1 MQFRF
6 TCSGTFI
13 RCTFHTVPISS
24 FLFPAFS
31 PSFFLLCNQTTLT
44 RASDGFYLS
53 LLFLPP
59 AVSIESHFR
68 YCEASFNFLSL
79 RRWRALHRVHF
90 HASYSHTV
98 IHARVVIFLNPCEWS
113 LGHFFFAIFHWHCK
127 LRLAVSCSART
138 HARTARQSANSVS
151 VSTEGTPGHAG
162 LAVCSV
168 SRGALKND

>member
-6 TCSGTFI
+6 TCSGTFV
-13 RCTFHTVPISS
+13 RCTFHTVPIFS

-68 YCEASFNFLSL
+68 YREASFNFLSL

-90 HASYSHTV
+90 HASYSYTV

-113 LGHFFFAIFHWHCK
+113 LGHFFLSRFSTRTANCGWLFRVVH
-127 LRLAVSCSART
+127 ART
-138 HARTARQSANSVS
+138 HARPDKAQTLCLRKARPDTQVS
-151 VSTEGTPGHAG
+151 LCALCPAG
-162 LAVCSV
+162 
-168 SRGALKND
+168 R